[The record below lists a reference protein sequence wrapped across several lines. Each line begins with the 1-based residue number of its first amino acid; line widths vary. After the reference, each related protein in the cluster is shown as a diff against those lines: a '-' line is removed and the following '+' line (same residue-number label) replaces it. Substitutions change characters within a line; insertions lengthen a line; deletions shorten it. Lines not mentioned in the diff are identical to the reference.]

1 MKCLLI
7 AFLGLGVLCAE
18 SVSLFD
24 GKTLTGW
31 EVHKGDETFWR
42 VEDGVITGGSL
53 EEKVPRNLFLVS
65 AKSYE
70 NFDLTYKLRLVKGE
84 GFQNS
89 GMQIRSVRFKD
100 HSMRGY
106 QVDGGIGYW
115 GDLYDEHRRAKLSG
129 PLDPEALN
137 AVVKDWDWNE
147 YRVLCEGTR
156 IRVWINGVQV
166 TDFTEKDNRIPAD
179 GFLGLQAH
187 SGGKF
192 LVQLKDV
199 VMKELPPTPES
210 AKWADSE
217 TAVKPE
223 AVKPDSQKKQAPAGT
238 LSPEAQMKTFQLPEG
253 YTVELVS
260 SEREGT
266 EKPITVAWDRHGK
279 MWTMTATE
287 YPLDANENKE
297 AAQALYAAGGKDR
310 ILVFDE
316 PNAAEVQTPRV
327 FAEGLAI
334 PLGILP
340 MMDGVLAQYGTQ
352 IRRYIDD
359 DKNGK
364 ADRFEVVLEG
374 FGIQDSHLFVH
385 QFERTPGGWIHLA
398 QGAFNSSE
406 VRRPGGL
413 KFDDG
418 AESVIFNNCK
428 LGRFKPDGS
437 LFQAQTAGPNNIWG
451 LVISR
456 TGETYIQEAND
467 QGYPVME
474 FVTGSH
480 YPTPF
485 GPRMRQDAPIQ
496 PPSLKKERMG
506 GTGLSGLALVEDE
519 GSPFA
524 KGFPGKQ
531 VFYIPNPITS
541 RIQIVTMTRDA
552 KGYPIYEKGPDFMLT
567 DDKNFRPI
575 AAHFGPDGC
584 LYVVDW
590 YNKIIS
596 HNEVARAHP
605 DRDKTSGRIWRI
617 RHKDQPVS
625 PRLDLA
631 KLDGM
636 SLLDQLGGANARTAA
651 MAWHEIVDRQETKLV
666 PDLKKILDDEKA
678 SDARRLAA
686 LWALEGL
693 KAVDTNQLV
702 SLSKAPQ
709 ATFRHEAA
717 RIAGEGSLSEK
728 DFLQVTKALKDDPHF
743 RVRAMVINSVR
754 LHREATPAI
763 VAVAAGYAKA
773 PLQGEGREVYDREFE
788 RYLARWAMSTHQEQ
802 TRQMM
807 AEMMLSDEATAL
819 AVRSFEGEVAAV
831 MLAKSL
837 DKMKRSPTVQELGI
851 LARHIGHP
859 VVQDGFKKLLS
870 LKDQRQDLLS
880 SLLQVDASVAN
891 IPDFVATVGDACM
904 ALLKDSRSAESE
916 RLAVDMARRF
926 RISTLG
932 DEVRAWAFADSRKPQ
947 ELAVGLA
954 TLREIHV
961 LKAEDCEMLMDH
973 ANADVSREA
982 VTGFASLPG
991 AEIVDVLAK
1000 RWASMPGALKSIA
1013 RDGMA
1018 SNKTQA
1024 EHFTKA
1030 LIAGKFGKI
1039 DASSL
1044 EKVMSVLGQ
1053 SHPAVVALLES
1064 QEGLLKKVI
1073 RLSGGGQDRLLTNV
1087 TLSGPFTVE
1096 TWIHLSEGVG
1106 AEDGLLGRKGDAD
1119 FNFHGGKLRVFGGPM
1134 VGDLISSQRT
1144 IKANEWIHC
1153 AVTRDVEG
1161 RFTIY
1166 LDGEAD
1172 PAVGKAY
1179 TTDFTGLNLGETT
1192 TKGGSGAMYDEYRIW
1207 NIARTAEE
1215 IRMDY
1220 RTDYSGVELPKNLVF
1235 RITGNQ
1241 LFDVKMSGKAGVVMS
1256 SNFPILLT
1264 TEERDRNEAKFRRL
1278 DGLARKPGNT
1288 KRGRALAEA
1297 TCLICHQVNGKGLA
1311 IGPDLSGAGAMGI
1324 ESLLRNILMPND
1336 QLESGYYRHDV
1347 RLAND
1352 TVVSGFLA
1360 GETGDSITIRRI
1372 GADELVIP
1380 KKDIFAHEISRRS
1393 LMPEGLIDGFTDQQ
1407 VSDLFSYLNQL
1418 K

>member
-1 MKCLLI
+1 MKYLLI
-7 AFLGLGVLCAE
+7 ALLGLGVLRAE
-18 SVSLFD
+18 PVSLFD

-31 EVHKGDETFWR
+31 EFPKDEEKFWK
-42 VEDGVITGGSL
+42 VQDGAITGGSL

-65 AKSYE
+65 SKSYE

-89 GMQIRSVRFKD
+89 GMQIRSAREKER
-100 HSMRGY
+100 SMKGY

-129 PLDPEALN
+129 PKDPAALK

-156 IRVWINGVQV
+156 IQVWINGVQV
-166 TDFTEKDNRIPAD
+166 TDFTEKDSTIPAD
-179 GFLGLQAH
+179 GMLGLQAH

-192 LVQLKDV
+192 LVQIKDV
-199 VMKELPPTPES
+199 MMKELPPTPNA
-210 AKWADSE
+210 AKWAD
-217 TAVKPE
+217 VKE
-223 AVKPDSQKKQAPAGT
+223 KAKPAPAKPAPSKNQAPAGSLT
-238 LSPEAQMKTFQLPEG
+238 PEAQMKTFQLPEG
-253 YTVELVS
+253 FSVELVS
-260 SEREGT
+260 SEKQGT

-297 AAQALYAAGGKDR
+297 AAEALYAAGGKDR

-316 PNAAEVQTPRV
+316 PNAAEVQTPRI

-359 DKNGK
+359 NKDGK
-364 ADRFEVVLEG
+364 ADRHEVVLEG

-418 AESVIFNNCK
+418 VGSVTFNNCK

-437 LFQAQTAGPNNIWG
+437 LFHAQTAGPNNIWG

-467 QGYPVME
+467 QGNPVME
-474 FVTGSH
+474 FVTGSN

-485 GPRMRQDAPIQ
+485 GPRLREDAPIQ
-496 PPSLKKERMG
+496 PPSLKGGQMG
-506 GTGLSGLALVEDE
+506 GTGLSGLALAEDE

-524 KGFPGKQ
+524 KDFSGKQ

-541 RIQIVTMTRDA
+541 KIQIVTMTRDA
-552 KGYPIYEKGPDFMLT
+552 KGHPIYEKGPDFMLT

-605 DRDKTSGRIWRI
+605 DRDKSSGRIWRI
-617 RHKDQPVS
+617 RHKDQAVA
-625 PRLDLA
+625 PRVDLA
-631 KLDGM
+631 KLDGKG
-636 SLLDQLGGANARTAA
+636 LLGLLGGANARMSS
-651 MAWHEIVDRQETKLV
+651 MAWNEIVDRKETNLV
-666 PDLKKILDDEKA
+666 PDLKNILNDAKS
-678 SDARRLAA
+678 SDAKRLAA

-693 KAVDTNQLV
+693 KAVDTNLLV
-702 SLSKAPQ
+702 SLSKSPQ

-717 RIAGEGSLSEK
+717 RIAGEASLPEK
-728 DFLQVTKALKDDPHF
+728 DFLQVMEALRDDPHF

-754 LHREATPAI
+754 LHREASA
-763 VAVAAGYAKA
+763 VMVEVAAGYARA
-773 PLQGEGREVYDREFE
+773 PLPAGGRDAYDREFE
-788 RYLARWAMSTHQEQ
+788 RYLSRWAMSAHPEQ
-802 TRQMM
+802 TQKMM
-807 AEMMLSDEATAL
+807 AEMKLSDEAAAL
-819 AVRSFEGEVAAV
+819 AARSLEGDAAAV
-831 MLAKSL
+831 MLAKNL
-837 DKMKRSPTVQELGI
+837 DKMKRAPTSQELSI
-851 LARHIGHP
+851 LAKYIKQP
-859 VVQDGFKKLLS
+859 VVQDGFKKLLAS
-870 LKDQRQDLLS
+870 KDQRQSLLS

-891 IPDFVATVGDACM
+891 LPDFVAAVGDACV
-904 ALLKDSRSAESE
+904 ALLQDARTPENE
-916 RLAVDMARRF
+916 RLVVDVARRF
-926 RISTLG
+926 RISKLG
-932 DEVRAWAFADSRKPQ
+932 DEVRTWSFSPSRKPD

-954 TLREIHV
+954 ALREIKI
-961 LKAEDCEMLMDH
+961 LKAEDCKNLLDH
-973 ANADVSREA
+973 ADDKVRREA
-982 VTGFASLPG
+982 VTGFASMPG
-991 AEIVDVLAK
+991 QEVIDAFSKL
-1000 RWASMPGALKSIA
+1000 WTNLPGALKSIA
-1013 RDGMA
+1013 RDGMT
-1018 SNKTQA
+1018 SNKAQA
-1024 EHFTKA
+1024 EAFTKA
-1030 LIAGKFGKI
+1030 LSEGKFGQVDI
-1039 DASSL
+1039 SSV
-1044 EKVMSVLGQ
+1044 EKVSAVLGHD
-1053 SHPAVVALLES
+1053 HPTVMVLLKS
-1064 QEGLLKKVI
+1064 QEGLLKSVI
-1073 RLSGGGQDRLLTNV
+1073 RLTGGGRDRLLTDV

-1096 TWIHLSEGVG
+1096 TWIKLSNGVSQ
-1106 AEDGLLGRKGDAD
+1106 ADGLLGRKGGAD
-1119 FNFHGGKLRVFGGPM
+1119 FNFFGEKLRVFGGPGL
-1134 VGDLISSQRT
+1134 GDLVVSKRT

-1153 AVTRDVEG
+1153 AITRDAEG
-1161 RFTIY
+1161 RFAIY
-1166 LDGEAD
+1166 LDGDLDTSES
-1172 PAVGKAY
+1172 KSS
-1179 TTDFTGLNLGETT
+1179 TETFTGLNLGETT
-1192 TKGGSGAMYDEYRIW
+1192 DNQGSAAMYDEYRIW
-1207 NIARTAEE
+1207 SVARTAEQ
-1215 IRMDY
+1215 IRMDF
-1220 RTDYSGVELPKNLVF
+1220 RTDYSGVELPKNLVL
-1235 RITGNQ
+1235 RVTGK
-1241 LFDVKMSGKAGVVMS
+1241 DVSKLIAEGKAGALPVS
-1256 SNFPILLT
+1256 DFPALLT
-1264 TEERDRNEAKFRRL
+1264 TAQRDVNEAKFRRFEA
-1278 DGLARKPGNT
+1278 LAKKAGDAE
-1288 KRGRALAEA
+1288 KGRALAEA

-1311 IGPDLSGAGAMGI
+1311 IGPDLSGAGAMGV
-1324 ESLLRNILMPND
+1324 ESLLRNILTPNE

-1347 RLAND
+1347 RLTND

-1360 GETGDSITIRRI
+1360 GETADSLKIRRI

-1380 KKDIFAHEISRRS
+1380 KKDISAHDISKRS

-1407 VSDLFSYLNQL
+1407 VSDLFTYLNSL